1 MPNFFMEW
9 DQKNEM
15 EDDKW
20 KKAAQVRNIMQSSR
34 TLIKISEP
42 IPEVRKTALINDW
55 LNTMAYWEESEQGKV
70 LVNKFGLF
78 SAQLMGLGWDRLS
91 AQPSA

>member
-20 KKAAQVRNIMQSSR
+20 KKAAQVRNIMQSS
-34 TLIKISEP
+34 TTFIKISEP

-91 AQPSA
+91 AQLSA

>member
-1 MPNFFMEW
+1 MEW

-91 AQPSA
+91 AQLSA

>member
-20 KKAAQVRNIMQSSR
+20 KKASQVRNIMQSSR
-34 TLIKISEP
+34 TFIKISEP

>member
-1 MPNFFMEW
+1 MEW
-9 DQKNEM
+9 DQKDEM

-34 TLIKISEP
+34 TFIKISEP

-91 AQPSA
+91 AQLSA

>member
-34 TLIKISEP
+34 TFIKISEP

>member
-1 MPNFFMEW
+1 MEW

-15 EDDKW
+15 EDDEW

-34 TLIKISEP
+34 TFIKISEP

-78 SAQLMGLGWDRLS
+78 PAQLMGLGWDRLS
-91 AQPSA
+91 AQLSA

>member
-1 MPNFFMEW
+1 MEW

-34 TLIKISEP
+34 TFIKISEP

>member
-1 MPNFFMEW
+1 MEW

-34 TLIKISEP
+34 TFIKISEP

-55 LNTMAYWEESEQGKV
+55 LNTMAYWEEPEQGKV

-91 AQPSA
+91 AQLSA

>member
-91 AQPSA
+91 AQLSA

>member
-1 MPNFFMEW
+1 MEW

-20 KKAAQVRNIMQSSR
+20 KKASQVRNIMQSSR
-34 TLIKISEP
+34 TFIKISEP

-91 AQPSA
+91 AQLSA

>member
-1 MPNFFMEW
+1 
-9 DQKNEM
+9 M

-34 TLIKISEP
+34 TFIKISEP

-91 AQPSA
+91 AQLSA

>member
-1 MPNFFMEW
+1 MEW

-42 IPEVRKTALINDW
+42 IPEVRKTALINDL

>member
-1 MPNFFMEW
+1 MEW

-34 TLIKISEP
+34 TFIKISEP
-42 IPEVRKTALINDW
+42 IPEVRKTALISDW

-78 SAQLMGLGWDRLS
+78 SAQLMGLGWERLS
-91 AQPSA
+91 AQLSA

>member
-34 TLIKISEP
+34 TFIKISEP

-91 AQPSA
+91 AQLSA

>member
-9 DQKNEM
+9 DPKNEM
-15 EDDKW
+15 EDDEW

-34 TLIKISEP
+34 TFIKISEP

-55 LNTMAYWEESEQGKV
+55 LNTMVYWEESEQGKV

-78 SAQLMGLGWDRLS
+78 PAQLMGLGWDRLS
-91 AQPSA
+91 AQLSA

>member
-1 MPNFFMEW
+1 MEW

-34 TLIKISEP
+34 TFIKISEP

-91 AQPSA
+91 AQLSA

>member
-1 MPNFFMEW
+1 MDW

-34 TLIKISEP
+34 TFIKISEP

-91 AQPSA
+91 AQLSA

>member
-15 EDDKW
+15 EDDEW

-34 TLIKISEP
+34 TFIKISGP

-78 SAQLMGLGWDRLS
+78 PAQLMGLGWDRLS
-91 AQPSA
+91 AQLSA

>member
-34 TLIKISEP
+34 TFIKISQP

-91 AQPSA
+91 AQLSA

>member
-1 MPNFFMEW
+1 MEW

>member
-1 MPNFFMEW
+1 MEW

-34 TLIKISEP
+34 TFIKISEP

-78 SAQLMGLGWDRLS
+78 SAQLMGLGWERLS
-91 AQPSA
+91 AQLSA

>member
-15 EDDKW
+15 EDDEW

-34 TLIKISEP
+34 TFIKISEP

-78 SAQLMGLGWDRLS
+78 PAQLMGLGWDRLS
-91 AQPSA
+91 AQLSA

>member
-1 MPNFFMEW
+1 MEW

-34 TLIKISEP
+34 TFIKISEP

-55 LNTMAYWEESEQGKV
+55 LNTMAYWEESEQGKA

-91 AQPSA
+91 AQLSA

>member
-1 MPNFFMEW
+1 MPNFFIEW

-34 TLIKISEP
+34 TFIKISEP

-91 AQPSA
+91 AQLSA

>member
-78 SAQLMGLGWDRLS
+78 SAQLMGLGWDRLLAQLS
-91 AQPSA
+91 A

>member
-34 TLIKISEP
+34 TFIKISEP

-78 SAQLMGLGWDRLS
+78 SAQLMGLGWERLS
-91 AQPSA
+91 AQLSA

>member
-1 MPNFFMEW
+1 MEW

-20 KKAAQVRNIMQSSR
+20 KKAAQVRNIMQCSR

>member
-34 TLIKISEP
+34 TFIKISEP

-55 LNTMAYWEESEQGKV
+55 LNTMAYWEESEQGKA

-91 AQPSA
+91 AQLSA

>member
-20 KKAAQVRNIMQSSR
+20 KKASQVRNIMQSSR
-34 TLIKISEP
+34 TFIKISEP

-91 AQPSA
+91 AQLSA